1 MFFLVSCNAGAE
13 GSVIG
18 ARPVD
23 DQDFFRVFEFGAEVE
38 IPLGIHSREAG
49 AVAFV
54 FRYQDFCQCFGFAD
68 ALGLGME
75 VVIVLI
81 EVTAIGVY
89 FVGHGQ
95 DIFDAR
101 DFEIG
106 NGCADGVDRRGR
118 ADVAVDA
125 VAGQGAVEF
134 AHFRCYR
141 DADFITDA
149 DVAGFGR
156 IIGRAGVFPFS
167 PGLAF
172 QGIAIVGIALV
183 SHVVDLLRR
192 HARVPVRAPRIG
204 NGNVHGITDGVIEP
218 AHLSSEFQVIRV
230 VLGFCGQGAARRFDE
245 AFFVERSIGFGGIV
259 DDAADRDLA
268 AFAVVSAI
276 GGVQFISW
284 DPRHEDGLHLC
295 WRDGE
300 LQVIE
305 LPDFQ
310 LFAYVEDGC
319 RIVEIEDGIGII
331 VFITVSPEDA
341 FLLGRG

>member
-1 MFFLVSCNAGAE
+1 MGDGFSL
-13 GSVIG
+13 
-18 ARPVD
+18 
-23 DQDFFRVFEFGAEVE
+23 FEF
-38 IPLGIHSREAG
+38 
-49 AVAFV
+49 
-54 FRYQDFCQCFGFAD
+54 CFGFAD

-101 DFEIG
+101 DFEVG

-134 AHFRCYR
+134 AHFRRYR

-156 IIGRAGVFPFS
+156 IIGRTGVFPFS

-172 QGIAIVGIALV
+172 QGIAIVGVALV

-192 HARVPVRAPRIG
+192 HARVPVRTPRIG
-204 NGNVHGITDGVIEP
+204 NGNVHGIADGVIEL
-218 AHLSSEFQVIRV
+218 AHFGSEFQVIRV
-230 VLGFCGQGAARRFDE
+230 ILGFCGQDAARRFDE

-295 WRDGE
+295 RRDGE
-300 LQVIE
+300 LQLIE

-319 RIVEIEDGIGII
+319 CIVEIEDGIGMIIFII
-331 VFITVSPEDA
+331 VRRIFAVRRDEVVASLADRSVPAGALDG
-341 FLLGRG
+341 LGLS